1 MAKGEVKPV
10 MKATEEGLSAFVR
23 FFGASPY
30 IRVLDFF
37 LTYPKFD
44 YSKSQVAV
52 ETGVSRVTLDKI
64 WGTLLEYELIRLNRR
79 MGRAELYVLNT
90 QNPKVKMLIQ
100 WDYQLS
106 LDLADSLKPHASR
119 GLVTTVA

>member
-1 MAKGEVKPV
+1 MRE
-10 MKATEEGLSAFVR
+10 TEEGLSAFVR

-64 WGTLLEYELIRLNRR
+64 WGTLLEYKLIRLNRKV
-79 MGRAELYVLNT
+79 GRAELYVLNT
-90 QNPKVKMLIQ
+90 ENPKVKMLIH

-106 LDLADSLKPHASR
+106 LDLADSLRPHTSR
-119 GLVTTVA
+119 RLVPTLA